1 MKQSYLKLK
10 SIKDFETLN
19 NQKSIELLTTS
30 QPKIDKNKLFTA
42 VLHLSPS
49 DISGVD
55 FCPNSNNCKKLCL
68 FYSGNKMYHNAKF
81 AARLRKSNMFNADKF
96 KFMHSIL
103 INICHLYRK
112 NEYKPMNLRLNAT
125 SDIQFLDIPIDV
137 NLSLSTWLFNRYQ
150 IQINSGLYKSIYH
163 LFVENNLSIYAY
175 DYTKIL
181 TPNKIYKSL
190 DCNYHLTMSYDG
202 KNQDDKNIKACKLA
216 IKHEINIAM
225 AFQYVKK
232 SECFKPTYSLYGQD
246 FETIDGDFLHGD
258 ERWKDPKNKIVCL
271 RYKRNQHQKMAKVD
285 IDSFC
290 YD

>member
-10 SIKDFETLN
+10 SIKDFETIH
-19 NQKSIELLTTS
+19 NQKSIKLLTTS

-55 FCPNSNNCKKLCL
+55 FCPNSNNCRKLCL
-68 FYSGNKMYHNAKF
+68 FYSGNKLYHQAKF
-81 AARLRKSNMFNADKF
+81 RARLRKSNMFNTDKF

-103 INICHLYRK
+103 INVCHLYAK
-112 NEYKPMNLRLNAT
+112 NLYQPMNLRLNAT
-125 SDIQFLDIPIDV
+125 SDIQFIDIPIDI
-137 NLSLSTWLFNRYQ
+137 NLSLSNWLYNRYQ
-150 IQINSGLYKSIYH
+150 IPINSGKYKSIYH
-163 LFVENNLSIYAY
+163 LFIENNLLIHAY

-202 KNQDDKNIKACKLA
+202 KRQNETNKKACQLA
-216 IKHEINIAM
+216 IKHQINIAM

-232 SECFKPTYSLYGQD
+232 SECFKPTYSLYGQEI
-246 FETIDGDFLHGD
+246 ETLDGDLSD
-258 ERWKDPKNKIVCL
+258 QRWQDPKNKIVAL
-271 RYKRNQHQKMAKVD
+271 RYKRNQHQKMSKQD
-285 IDSFC
+285 IDAFC

>member
-10 SIKDFETLN
+10 SIKDFETIH
-19 NQKSIELLTTS
+19 NQKSINLLTTS
-30 QPKIDKNKLFTA
+30 QPKIDKNSLFTA

-49 DISGVD
+49 NLSGVD
-55 FCPNSNNCKKLCL
+55 FCVNSNNCRKLCL
-68 FYSGNKMYHNAKF
+68 FYSGNKLYHQAKF
-81 AARLRKSNMFNADKF
+81 KARLRKSNMFNADKF
-96 KFMHSIL
+96 TFMQCLL

-112 NEYKPMNLRLNAT
+112 NEYKPINLRLNAT

-137 NLSLSTWLFNRYQ
+137 NLSLSNWLFNRYQ
-150 IQINSGLYKSIYH
+150 IQITSGLYESIYH
-163 LFVENNLSIYAY
+163 LFVENNLLIHAY

-181 TPNKIYKSL
+181 TPNKIAKAAGL
-190 DCNYHLTMSYDG
+190 LHLTMSYDG
-202 KNQDDKNIKACKLA
+202 KRQNEVNKKACQLA
-216 IKHEINIAM
+216 IKHQINIAM

-232 SECFKPTYSLYGQD
+232 TECFKPTYSLYGQD
-246 FETIDGDFLHGD
+246 IETIDGDLSD
-258 ERWKDPKNKIVCL
+258 ERWKDAKNKIVCL